1 MKKILSWLLI
11 TTLITLSAQA
21 ACAFAFFKKKTDF
34 PTKEFR
40 SYLLFQNKWEDLP
53 RVFFG
58 MTRNEVIKE
67 IKEPSDEGNY
77 NSFSVDEYGK
87 AGLLYSRPSYSML
100 KLTGFSFRKFSPVL
114 GNRVSESYARQAGW
128 LIKECPSGKR
138 YMEREINDWSGD
150 SVLVVHF
157 LDDNL
162 EIFVEK
168 EEARY
173 LGLLD

>member
-1 MKKILSWLLI
+1 MQNSTTNLGGIQDEEDPFMVVNNYSDYTLGPGCMCICLFLRKKQISPQKNSDPI
-11 TTLITLSAQA
+11 FCSRING
-21 ACAFAFFKKKTDF
+21 KT
-34 PTKEFR
+34 
-40 SYLLFQNKWEDLP
+40 FQG
-53 RVFFG
+53 FFG

-138 YMEREINDWSGD
+138 YMK
-150 SVLVVHF
+150 
-157 LDDNL
+157 
-162 EIFVEK
+162 EK
-168 EEARY
+168 
-173 LGLLD
+173 